1 MPYKNKED
9 KKLYDAM
16 YKHTEAGKKSNMIC
30 CWKYKGIK
38 LKGSKLLLI
47 LPLLGTLGGALWAGF
62 EGYARWVAMEK
73 KINEY
78 VAPDLSS
85 FNLRLEVLE
94 ERIVS
99 LQENVNIETSTLKEL
114 VGAAQDDART
124 IRTDIR
130 NDVHEAHDQISNVD
144 KRSRATEQD
153 IRTSLRQTET
163 DLRTMIDH
171 ASDRF
176 DSKRT
181 AIESDAQRRI
191 ELIDSKLTALETKLR
206 EMLQRALDNP
216 LAGQ

>member
-1 MPYKNKED
+1 MSEVEYQ
-9 KKLYDAM
+9 
-16 YKHTEAGKKSNMIC
+16 
-30 CWKYKGIK
+30 GIK
-38 LKGSKLLLI
+38 VKGGKLFLI
-47 LPLLGTLGGALWAGF
+47 FPLLGTLGGAIWAGF

-78 VAPDLSS
+78 VAPDLSG
-85 FNLRLEVLE
+85 FTLKLDVLE
-94 ERIVS
+94 ERIIS
-99 LQENVNIETSTLKEL
+99 LEDNMGTELRTVKEL

-124 IRTDIR
+124 IRIDLRKDI
-130 NDVHEAHDQISNVD
+130 NEVQDQVAGVD
-144 KRSRATEQD
+144 RRSRNMDQEVRA
-153 IRTSLRQTET
+153 SLRQTET

-191 ELIDSKLTALETKLR
+191 ELIDNKLSELEQKLR

>member
-1 MPYKNKED
+1 MSEV
-9 KKLYDAM
+9 
-16 YKHTEAGKKSNMIC
+16 E
-30 CWKYKGIK
+30 YKGIK

-99 LQENVNIETSTLKEL
+99 LQDNVNIETSTLKEL

-130 NDVHEAHDQISNVD
+130 NDVHEAHDQIANVD

>member
-1 MPYKNKED
+1 MSEVEYQ
-9 KKLYDAM
+9 
-16 YKHTEAGKKSNMIC
+16 
-30 CWKYKGIK
+30 GIK
-38 LKGSKLLLI
+38 VKGSRLFLI
-47 LPLLGTLGGALWAGF
+47 LPLLGTLAGAVWAGF
-62 EGYARWVAMEK
+62 EGYARWVAMEE

-78 VAPDLSS
+78 VAPDLSG
-85 FNLRLEVLE
+85 FNLKLELLE
-94 ERIVS
+94 EKIDS
-99 LQENVNIETSTLKEL
+99 LESNVTIEMSALKEL

-130 NDVHEAHDQISNVD
+130 NDVHEAHDQIANVD

-171 ASDRF
+171 ANDRF

-191 ELIDSKLTALETKLR
+191 ELIDSKLTQLETKLR

-216 LAGQ
+216 

>member
-1 MPYKNKED
+1 
-9 KKLYDAM
+9 
-16 YKHTEAGKKSNMIC
+16 
-30 CWKYKGIK
+30 
-38 LKGSKLLLI
+38 
-47 LPLLGTLGGALWAGF
+47 
-62 EGYARWVAMEK
+62 
-73 KINEY
+73 
-78 VAPDLSS
+78 
-85 FNLRLEVLE
+85 
-94 ERIVS
+94 
-99 LQENVNIETSTLKEL
+99 
-114 VGAAQDDART
+114 
-124 IRTDIR
+124 
-130 NDVHEAHDQISNVD
+130 VD
-144 KRSRATEQD
+144 KRSRSTEQD

>member
-1 MPYKNKED
+1 MSEV
-9 KKLYDAM
+9 
-16 YKHTEAGKKSNMIC
+16 E
-30 CWKYKGIK
+30 YKGIK

-78 VAPDLSS
+78 VAPDLSG

-130 NDVHEAHDQISNVD
+130 NDVHEAHDQIANVD

-171 ASDRF
+171 ANDRF

>member
-1 MPYKNKED
+1 MSEV
-9 KKLYDAM
+9 
-16 YKHTEAGKKSNMIC
+16 E
-30 CWKYKGIK
+30 YKGIK

-62 EGYARWVAMEK
+62 EGYARWVAMED
-73 KINEY
+73 KINGY
-78 VAPDLSS
+78 VAPDLSG
-85 FNLRLEVLE
+85 FNLKLEILE
-94 ERIVS
+94 EKIDS
-99 LQENVNIETSTLKEL
+99 LESNVTIEMSALKEL

-130 NDVHEAHDQISNVD
+130 NDVHEAHDQIANVD
-144 KRSRATEQD
+144 KRSRSTEQD

>member
-1 MPYKNKED
+1 MSEV
-9 KKLYDAM
+9 
-16 YKHTEAGKKSNMIC
+16 E
-30 CWKYKGIK
+30 YKGIK

-62 EGYARWVAMEK
+62 EGYARWVAMEE

-85 FNLRLEVLE
+85 FTLRLEVLE
-94 ERIVS
+94 ERIISLEDNVS
-99 LQENVNIETSTLKEL
+99 TELRTVKEL
-114 VGAAQDDART
+114 VGSAQDDART
-124 IRTDIR
+124 IRIDLRKDI
-130 NDVHEAHDQISNVD
+130 NEVQDQVAASD
-144 KRSRATEQD
+144 RRSRNMDQEV
-153 IRTSLRQTET
+153 RTSLRQTET

-191 ELIDSKLTALETKLR
+191 ELIDSKLSELETKLR

>member
-1 MPYKNKED
+1 MSEV
-9 KKLYDAM
+9 
-16 YKHTEAGKKSNMIC
+16 E
-30 CWKYKGIK
+30 YKGIK

-62 EGYARWVAMEK
+62 EGYARWVAMED
-73 KINEY
+73 KINGY
-78 VAPDLSS
+78 VAPDLSG
-85 FNLRLEVLE
+85 FTLRLEVLE

-153 IRTSLRQTET
+153 IRKSLRQTET

-176 DSKRT
+176 DSKRNT
-181 AIESDAQRRI
+181 IESDAQRRI
-191 ELIDSKLTALETKLR
+191 ELIDSKLSTLETKLR

>member
-1 MPYKNKED
+1 MSEVEYQ
-9 KKLYDAM
+9 
-16 YKHTEAGKKSNMIC
+16 
-30 CWKYKGIK
+30 GIK
-38 LKGSKLLLI
+38 VKGGRLFLI
-47 LPLLGTLGGALWAGF
+47 FRLLGTLAGAIWAGF
-62 EGYARWVAMEK
+62 EGYARWVAMEE

-78 VAPDLSS
+78 VAPDLSG
-85 FNLRLEVLE
+85 FNLKLEILE
-94 ERIVS
+94 EKIDS
-99 LQENVNIETSTLKEL
+99 LESNVTIEMSALKEL

-191 ELIDSKLTALETKLR
+191 ELIDSKLAALETKLR

>member
-1 MPYKNKED
+1 MSEV
-9 KKLYDAM
+9 
-16 YKHTEAGKKSNMIC
+16 E
-30 CWKYKGIK
+30 YKGIK

-78 VAPDLSS
+78 VAPDLSG

-130 NDVHEAHDQISNVD
+130 NDVHEAHDQIANVD

>member
-1 MPYKNKED
+1 MSEVEYQ
-9 KKLYDAM
+9 
-16 YKHTEAGKKSNMIC
+16 
-30 CWKYKGIK
+30 GIK
-38 LKGSKLLLI
+38 IKGGRLFLI
-47 LPLLGTLGGALWAGF
+47 FPLLGTLGGAIWAGF
-62 EGYARWVAMEK
+62 EGYARWVAMED

-78 VAPDLSS
+78 IAPDLSG
-85 FNLRLEVLE
+85 FNLKLDVLE
-94 ERIVS
+94 ERIIS
-99 LQENVNIETSTLKEL
+99 LEDNMGTELRTVKEL

-124 IRTDIR
+124 IRIDLRKDI
-130 NDVHEAHDQISNVD
+130 NEVQDQVAGVD
-144 KRSRATEQD
+144 RRSRNMDQEVRA
-153 IRTSLRQTET
+153 SLRQTET

-191 ELIDSKLTALETKLR
+191 ELIDSKLSELESKLR

>member
-1 MPYKNKED
+1 MSEV
-9 KKLYDAM
+9 
-16 YKHTEAGKKSNMIC
+16 E
-30 CWKYKGIK
+30 YKGIK

-62 EGYARWVAMEK
+62 EGYARWVAMED
-73 KINEY
+73 KINGY
-78 VAPDLSS
+78 VAPDLSG
-85 FNLRLEVLE
+85 FTLRLEVLE

-130 NDVHEAHDQISNVD
+130 NDVHEAHDQIANVD
-144 KRSRATEQD
+144 KRSRSTEQD

>member
-1 MPYKNKED
+1 MSEV
-9 KKLYDAM
+9 
-16 YKHTEAGKKSNMIC
+16 E
-30 CWKYKGIK
+30 YKGIK

-130 NDVHEAHDQISNVD
+130 NDVHEAHDQIANVD
-144 KRSRATEQD
+144 KRSRAMEQD

-191 ELIDSKLTALETKLR
+191 ELIDSKLSELETKLR